1 MLLPAPAT
9 RTSTGLGVGLGV
21 AWTFFVFVLT
31 LAALGWASCG
41 LAAVSYSYDAQM
53 RLVKVVWDKGQSLT
67 FTYDAT
73 GNRISVA
80 VSAGDAVQ
88 KAQSSRETTQPSRP
102 GAD

>member
-1 MLLPAPAT
+1 MQ
-9 RTSTGLGVGLGV
+9 
-21 AWTFFVFVLT
+21 TFFAFALT

-73 GNRISVA
+73 GNRVSVA